1 MKKRSLEGA
10 SIMKIAYFDCFSGAA
25 GDMIAGAMLDAG
37 LDFEFLKSQ
46 IATLGLKNLDI
57 TVSETRRAGLRAK
70 HFVPLIKE
78 EHHHRHLGDIKKIIN
93 NSKIGEK
100 PKQTAI
106 AIFGRLAQAEAAV
119 HGKDPDDI
127 HFHEVGAMDSIV
139 DIVSAAVGF
148 DALGIEKIYCSAL
161 AVGGGQVKAA
171 HGIMPVPA
179 PATAELL
186 KGIPTVGG
194 PIDKELLT
202 PTGAA
207 ILTTVAE
214 SFGPIPPMTIE
225 ATGYGAGTLDSEH
238 VPNVVRLILGRSAEE
253 SSATTDRVCLIE
265 TNIDDSTG
273 EIIANAMD
281 KLLSAGA
288 LDVFATPIIMKQTR
302 PAVKLTVICQIADI
316 AKMEEIIFQSGITF
330 GLRRQ
335 IVERS
340 KLARE
345 FVTVATRFGN
355 IKIKVGKW
363 ADRVVNAKPEFAD
376 CAKAAQEHN
385 ASVKEVMQAAIAEFK
400 KTR

>member
-1 MKKRSLEGA
+1 
-10 SIMKIAYFDCFSGAA
+10 MKIAYFDCFSGAA

-78 EHHHRHLGDIKKIIN
+78 EHHHRHLDDIKKIIN
-93 NSKIGEK
+93 DSKIGEK

-106 AIFGRLAQAEAAV
+106 AIFGRLAQAEATV

-139 DIVSAAVGF
+139 DIVSAAIGF
-148 DALGIEKIYCSAL
+148 DALGIEKVYCSAL

-214 SFGPIPPMTIE
+214 NFGPIPPMTIE

-288 LDVFATPIIMKQTR
+288 LDVFTTPIIMKQTR
-302 PAVKLTVICQIADI
+302 PAVQLTVICQTADI

-330 GLRRQ
+330 GVRRQ

-355 IKIKVGKW
+355 IKIKVGRW
-363 ADRVVNAKPEFAD
+363 ADRIVNAKPEFAD
-376 CAKAAQEHN
+376 CVKAAQEHN
-385 ASVKEVMQAAIAEFK
+385 TSVKDVMQAAIAEFK
-400 KTR
+400 KVK

>member
-1 MKKRSLEGA
+1 
-10 SIMKIAYFDCFSGAA
+10 MKIAYFDCFSGAA

-78 EHHHRHLGDIKKIIN
+78 EHHHRHLDDIKKIIN
-93 NSKIGEK
+93 DSKIGEK

-106 AIFGRLAQAEAAV
+106 AIFGRLAQAEATV

-139 DIVSAAVGF
+139 DIVSAAIGF
-148 DALGIEKIYCSAL
+148 DALGIEKVYCSAL

-214 SFGPIPPMTIE
+214 NFGPIPPMTIE

-288 LDVFATPIIMKQTR
+288 LDVFTTPIIMKQTR
-302 PAVKLTVICQIADI
+302 PAVQLTVICQTADI

-330 GLRRQ
+330 GVRRQ

-345 FVTVATRFGN
+345 FVTVTTRFGN
-355 IKIKVGKW
+355 IKVKGGRW
-363 ADRVVNAKPEFAD
+363 ADRIVNAKPEFAD
-376 CAKAAQEHN
+376 CVKAAQEHN
-385 ASVKEVMQAAIAEFK
+385 TSVKDVMQAAIAEFK
-400 KTR
+400 KVK

>member
-1 MKKRSLEGA
+1 M
-10 SIMKIAYFDCFSGAA
+10 
-25 GDMIAGAMLDAG
+25 
-37 LDFEFLKSQ
+37 
-46 IATLGLKNLDI
+46 
-57 TVSETRRAGLRAK
+57 RAK

-78 EHHHRHLGDIKKIIN
+78 EHHHRHLDDIKKIIN
-93 NSKIGEK
+93 DSKIGEK

-106 AIFGRLAQAEAAV
+106 AIFGRLAQAEATV

-139 DIVSAAVGF
+139 DIVSAAIGF
-148 DALGIEKIYCSAL
+148 DALGIEKVYCSAL

-214 SFGPIPPMTIE
+214 NFGPIPPMTIE

-288 LDVFATPIIMKQTR
+288 LDVFTTPIIMKQTR
-302 PAVKLTVICQIADI
+302 PAVQLTVICQTADI

-330 GLRRQ
+330 GVRRQ

-345 FVTVATRFGN
+345 FVTVTTRFGN
-355 IKIKVGKW
+355 IKVKVGRW
-363 ADRVVNAKPEFAD
+363 ADRIVNAKPEFAD
-376 CAKAAQEHN
+376 CVKAAQEHN
-385 ASVKEVMQAAIAEFK
+385 TSVKDVMQAAIAEFK
-400 KTR
+400 KVK

>member
-1 MKKRSLEGA
+1 
-10 SIMKIAYFDCFSGAA
+10 MKIAYFDCFSGAA

-78 EHHHRHLGDIKKIIN
+78 EHHHRHLDDIKKIIN
-93 NSKIGEK
+93 DSKIGEK

-106 AIFGRLAQAEAAV
+106 AIFGRLAQAEATV

-139 DIVSAAVGF
+139 DIVSAAIGF
-148 DALGIEKIYCSAL
+148 DALGIEKVYCSAL

-214 SFGPIPPMTIE
+214 NFGPIPPMTIE

-288 LDVFATPIIMKQTR
+288 LDVFTTPIIMKQTR
-302 PAVKLTVICQIADI
+302 PAVQLTVICQTADI

-330 GLRRQ
+330 GVRRQ

-345 FVTVATRFGN
+345 FVTVTTRFGN
-355 IKIKVGKW
+355 IKVKVGRW
-363 ADRVVNAKPEFAD
+363 ADRIVNAKPEFAD
-376 CAKAAQEHN
+376 CVKAAQEHN
-385 ASVKEVMQAAIAEFK
+385 TSVKDVMQAAIAEFK
-400 KTR
+400 KVK

>member
-1 MKKRSLEGA
+1 
-10 SIMKIAYFDCFSGAA
+10 MKIAYFDCFSGAA

-93 NSKIGEK
+93 DSKIGEK

-106 AIFGRLAQAEAAV
+106 AIFGRLAQAEATV
-119 HGKDPDDI
+119 HGKNPDDI

-139 DIVSAAVGF
+139 DIVSAAIGF
-148 DALGIEKIYCSAL
+148 DALGIEKVYCSAL
-161 AVGGGQVKAA
+161 AVGGGQVKTA

-214 SFGPIPPMTIE
+214 SFGSIPPMTIE

-253 SSATTDRVCLIE
+253 SSATADRVCLLE

-288 LDVFATPIIMKQTR
+288 LDVFTTPIVMKQTR
-302 PAVKLTVICQIADI
+302 PAVKLTVICQTADI

-330 GLRRQ
+330 GVRRQ

-355 IKIKVGKW
+355 IKIKVGRW
-363 ADRVVNAKPEFAD
+363 ADKVVNAKPEFVD

-400 KTR
+400 KAR

>member
-1 MKKRSLEGA
+1 
-10 SIMKIAYFDCFSGAA
+10 MKIAYFDCFSGAA

-78 EHHHRHLGDIKKIIN
+78 EHHHRHLDDIKKIIN
-93 NSKIGEK
+93 DSKIGEK

-106 AIFGRLAQAEAAV
+106 AIFGRLAQAEATV

-139 DIVSAAVGF
+139 DIVSAAIGF
-148 DALGIEKIYCSAL
+148 DALGIEKVYCSAL

-214 SFGPIPPMTIE
+214 NFGPIPPMTIE

-288 LDVFATPIIMKQTR
+288 LDVFTTPIIMKQTR
-302 PAVKLTVICQIADI
+302 PAVQLTVICQTADI

-330 GLRRQ
+330 GVRRQ

-345 FVTVATRFGN
+345 FVTVTTRFGN
-355 IKIKVGKW
+355 IKVKVGRW
-363 ADRVVNAKPEFAD
+363 ADRIVNAKPEFAD
-376 CAKAAQEHN
+376 CVKAAQEHN
-385 ASVKEVMQAAIAEFK
+385 TSVKEVMQAAIAEFK
-400 KTR
+400 KAR